1 MQLRKEEAITTRL
14 LPPPPRHFDSRNL
27 YLVVSDREECEALD
41 KDGGE
46 LFPDP
51 LGIFERAKRCGVVRV
66 VGIMET
72 LSLSEYRGR
81 IYTRQ
86 SNVFLLKKNKI
97 LTLYARVCI

>member
-1 MQLRKEEAITTRL
+1 M
-14 LPPPPRHFDSRNL
+14 
-27 YLVVSDREECEALD
+27 
-41 KDGGE
+41 
-46 LFPDP
+46 
-51 LGIFERAKRCGVVRV
+51 

-86 SNVFLLKKNKI
+86 SNVFLNKI

>member
-66 VGIMET
+66 VGIMEA
-72 LSLSEYRGR
+72 LSLNIVDVYIHVS
-81 IYTRQ
+81 Q
-86 SNVFLLKKNKI
+86 MSS
-97 LTLYARVCI
+97 